1 MCDFWPTDRQ
11 ISCCSAAWGCES
23 LPEQAYTVQLRR
35 SLHPNLSGVG
45 PSQSAA
51 SKSRGDKRQRCLG
64 AYRPRHTGRYSLLN
78 ETQARADWRAV
89 SRAVLLGSAVG
100 LALGGAYLAGGMA
113 RSATDHTRATRLAS
127 AATEGFSEAVLWRTA
142 AAMDPGVMRLAKPFD
157 GQGPARASEQDRKMA
172 ILEASL
178 LRHEP
183 DSGAM
188 SMPRVLRVS
197 YTAPAAPF
205 RLVGALESSREL
217 DCLTQAV
224 YYEARGEPASGQA
237 AVAQVVLNRLR
248 SPIFPKTVC
257 SVVFQGAARSTGCQF
272 SFACDGSLRRRREP
286 AAWRRAQ
293 EVAANAL
300 SGVVMA
306 AVGNAT
312 HYHNLTVSPN
322 WGPSLLRVTQVGS
335 HLFYRPTYKMIGGY
349 LGELPNMNAQP
360 LTPEAEAPDLRMAS
374 MVLVEGPT
382 KSGIGGPVSGGPE
395 PASAPT
401 EAKTA
406 STEPQKGRSETALP
420 VASSN

>member
-1 MCDFWPTDRQ
+1 MFYD
-11 ISCCSAAWGCES
+11 
-23 LPEQAYTVQLRR
+23 
-35 SLHPNLSGVG
+35 
-45 PSQSAA
+45 
-51 SKSRGDKRQRCLG
+51 
-64 AYRPRHTGRYSLLN
+64 
-78 ETQARADWRAV
+78 TQTRADRRAV
-89 SRAVLLGSAVG
+89 SRAVLLGTAVG

-127 AATEGFSEAVLWRTA
+127 AATEGFSEAVLWQTA
-142 AAMDPGVMRLAKPFD
+142 AAMDPGVVRLAKPFD
-157 GQGPARASEQDRKMA
+157 IQGPSRTNEQDRKMA

-178 LRHEP
+178 SRYEP
-183 DSGAM
+183 KNNSTDTPS
-188 SMPRVLRVS
+188 VLRVS

-224 YYEARGEPASGQA
+224 YYEARGESASGQA
-237 AVAQVVLNRLR
+237 AVAQVVLNRVR

-257 SVVFQGAARSTGCQF
+257 SVVFQGAARGSGCQF
-272 SFACDGSLRRRREP
+272 SFACDGSLRRGREP
-286 AAWRRAQ
+286 MAWRRAQ

-322 WGPSLLRVTQVGS
+322 WGPNLLKVAQVGA
-335 HLFYRPTYKMIGGY
+335 HLFYRPSYNMAHGY
-349 LGELPNMNAQP
+349 GGELPNMNAQP
-360 LTPEAEAPDLRMAS
+360 LAPDADAPDLRLAS
-374 MVLVEGPT
+374 MVLVDGPA
-382 KSGIGGPVSGGPE
+382 KPGQGGPVVGGPE

-401 EAKTA
+401 EAKPSPSEA
-406 STEPQKGRSETALP
+406 QKGRSETGSP